1 MLSFNYIIFTSDALL
16 ILFAIHLIT
25 TRQGNIFLNRLLSF
39 FYIARAIQNILFLT
53 ISQGQTFYSSFIF
66 GINPVVSFLSP
77 VICYLYIKGFLKDET
92 KLKKLEWLHFIPAVF
107 VLINMIPFYLSS
119 TPEQLSFINN
129 FSGNSKAVSHI
140 KFIIPLGIVFLSRS
154 LIFLAYMFFSWKTF
168 IAAIKNKSEN
178 IIPVQKNWLAFLLSI
193 TTVFHIITFL
203 VTFYMISNDVSIGA
217 MIDLKLFSITVSVL
231 MLLFI
236 IYPILQPVVLFGHLI
251 VKPQKDL
258 PLIELTEP
266 ILITSTEELDSTA
279 STATPKNTLL
289 TDEQIY
295 YYEKLFEESM
305 KTDKFYLD
313 PEITI
318 SKLSELLNIPK
329 HHCSFFLNQTANK
342 SFRAYINHYRIKY
355 FLELHAKHSKE
366 LTNEALFVQAG
377 FNSRNTFIAAFKKE
391 TGYTPTE
398 YFVLNPKL

>member
-1 MLSFNYIIFTSDALL
+1 MLSLNYFIFSSAALL
-16 ILFAIHLIT
+16 ILFAIHLLT
-25 TRQGNIFLNRLLSF
+25 TRRGNIFLNRLLSF
-39 FYIARAIQNILFLT
+39 FYIGRAIQNILFLT
-53 ISQGQTFYSSFIF
+53 LSKGQIFYSSFIF

-77 VICYLYIKGFLKDET
+77 VICYLYIKGFIKDET
-92 KLKKLEWLHFIPAVF
+92 KLKKWEWLHFIPAVF
-107 VLINMIPFYLSS
+107 VLINMIPFYVSS
-119 TPEQLSFINN
+119 IPEQQAFINN
-129 FSGNSKAVSHI
+129 FNGNKIAESHI
-140 KFIIPLGIVFLSRS
+140 KFIIPLGIIFLFRSLTFLS
-154 LIFLAYMFFSWKTF
+154 YMFFSWKIF
-168 IAAIKNKSEN
+168 IAAIKNKTDN

-193 TTVFHIITFL
+193 TTIFHVITFM
-203 VTFYMISNDVSIGA
+203 VTFYMISHDVSIGA
-217 MIDLKLFSITVSVL
+217 LLDVKLFSTTVSVL

-251 VKPQKDL
+251 VKPPKNS
-258 PLIELTEP
+258 PLIELIEP
-266 ILITSTEELDSTA
+266 ISIPSTEESDSA
-279 STATPKNTLL
+279 EIPKNTLL
-289 TDEQIY
+289 TDEQIL

-305 KTDKFYLD
+305 KTDKFYLV

-329 HHCSFFLNQTANK
+329 HHCSFYLNQTANK

-355 FLELHAKHSKE
+355 FLELHAIHSKE
-366 LTNEALFVQAG
+366 LTNEALFVRSG

>member
-1 MLSFNYIIFTSDALL
+1 MLSFNYIIFTGDALL
-16 ILFAIHLIT
+16 ILFAIHLVT
-25 TRQGNIFLNRLLSF
+25 TKLGNIFLNRLLSF
-39 FYIARAIQNILFLT
+39 IYIARAIQNILFLT
-53 ISQGQTFYSSFIF
+53 LSQDPTFYSSFIF

-92 KLKKLEWLHFIPAVF
+92 KLKKWEWLHFIPALL
-107 VLINMIPFYLSS
+107 VLINMIPFFFSS
-119 TPEQLSFINN
+119 TQEQQGYINN
-129 FSGNSKAVSHI
+129 FNGNKTATSQI

-154 LIFLAYMFFSWKTF
+154 LIFLTYMFFSWKTF

-193 TTVFHIITFL
+193 TTFFHIITFI
-203 VTFYMISNDVSIGA
+203 VTFYLLSNDVSIA
-217 MIDLKLFSITVSVL
+217 AILDLKLFSITVSVL

-251 VKPQKDL
+251 VKTQKDI
-258 PLIELTEP
+258 PVIEITDFVIIPSTQKADVTE
-266 ILITSTEELDSTA
+266 IRKS
-279 STATPKNTLL
+279 TLL
-289 TDEQIY
+289 SDDQIN
-295 YYEKLFEESM
+295 YYEKLFEASM
-305 KTDKFYLD
+305 QRDKFYLD

-329 HHCSFFLNQTANK
+329 HHCSFYLNQTANK

-355 FLELHAKHSKE
+355 FLELHDKHSKE
-366 LTNEALFVQAG
+366 LTNEALSVQSG

>member
-1 MLSFNYIIFTSDALL
+1 MLSFNYIIFTGYALL
-16 ILFAIHLIT
+16 ILFAIHLLT
-25 TRQGNIFLNRLLSF
+25 TKRGNVFLNRLLSF
-39 FYIARAIQNILFLT
+39 LYIGRAIQNILFLT

-66 GINPVVSFLSP
+66 GINPAISFLSP

-92 KLKKLEWLHFIPAVF
+92 KLKKWDWLHFIPSLL
-107 VLINMIPFYLSS
+107 VLINMIPFYLS
-119 TPEQLSFINN
+119 TTAEQQEFINN
-129 FSGNSKAVSHI
+129 FSGNSKATFHI
-140 KFIIPLGIVFLSRS
+140 KFIIPLSIIFLSRS

-168 IAAIKNKSEN
+168 IAAIKNKSDI

-193 TTVFHIITFL
+193 TTIFHIITFM
-203 VTFYMISNDVSIGA
+203 VTFYMISHDVSIGA
-217 MIDLKLFSITVSVL
+217 LMDLKLFSITLSVL

-251 VKPQKDL
+251 VKPTKDF
-258 PLIELTEP
+258 PLIETTEP
-266 ILITSTEELDSTA
+266 ISIPSTQETDSNEI
-279 STATPKNTLL
+279 PKNALL
-289 TDEQIY
+289 TDEQIL

-329 HHCSFFLNQTANK
+329 HHCSFYLNQTANK

-355 FLELHAKHSKE
+355 FLELHAIHSKE
-366 LTNEALFVQAG
+366 LTNEALSVQAG

-398 YFVLNPKL
+398 YFVLNRNL

>member
-1 MLSFNYIIFTSDALL
+1 MLSFNYIIFTGDALL
-16 ILFAIHLIT
+16 ILFAIHLLT

-39 FYIARAIQNILFLT
+39 FYIGRAIQNVLFLML
-53 ISQGQTFYSSFIF
+53 SQDQEFYSSFIF

-77 VICYLYIKGFLKDET
+77 VICYLYIKGFIKDET
-92 KLKKLEWLHFIPAVF
+92 KLKKWEWLHFIPAVL
-107 VLINMIPFYLSS
+107 VLINMISFYFSS
-119 TPEQLSFINN
+119 TADQQAYINN
-129 FSGNSKAVSHI
+129 FKGNKIADSQI
-140 KFIIPLGIVFLSRS
+140 KFIIPIGIIFLSRS

-168 IAAIKNKSEN
+168 IAAIKNKSDN

-193 TTVFHIITFL
+193 TTIFHIITFI

-217 MIDLKLFSITVSVL
+217 LLDLKLFSITVSVL

-251 VKPQKDL
+251 VKYPKNL
-258 PLIELTEP
+258 PLIEPTYP
-266 ILITSTEELDSTA
+266 ISIPSTQETDSNE
-279 STATPKNTLL
+279 TPKNTLL
-289 TDEQIY
+289 TDEQIL

-342 SFRAYINHYRIKY
+342 SFRSYINHYRIKY
-355 FLELHAKHSKE
+355 FLELHSMHSKE
-366 LTNEALFVQAG
+366 LTNEALSVQAG

-398 YFVLNPKL
+398 YFSLNPHL